1 MTITAS
7 PPDARRTTPCPT
19 GGPPRRLPPEPLW
32 FAAFA
37 VFAGVFAVAAGPA
50 AHRTWGVIAAAGY
63 AVAAGVSTVS
73 RTAGRG
79 CAFAG
84 AALVPL
90 VVLVATGTAQ
100 EEVAVVVRS
109 GAHLLRHGT
118 PYPASA
124 VPAGAYTAYDPYL
137 PGMAVFGT
145 TGLDP
150 RLLFTAVFAVAMA
163 LAGLVGRCGRVWDGV
178 GRGRVG
184 RARVGWS
191 GVGWGGLPVLVLV
204 SPVVALPVAVGG
216 DDLPVLGLSCLGLAL
231 ARRHPGWAGTVLG
244 VAATLKPTAWPVLVT
259 ALFLTGRSG
268 APRYV
273 GTAAAVLVPVIGVP
287 ALLDPAAFLTNVVLF
302 PLGLTPVTSPADS
315 PLPGHL
321 LAGLGPAGHAVA
333 LALLGL
339 TAVTIA
345 AWLCL
350 RPPRDAADAARRTAL
365 GFGLAICLLPATR
378 WGYLLYPTVLAAWS
392 RTVVA

>member
-1 MTITAS
+1 MTITAP
-7 PPDARRTTPCPT
+7 PPDARRTTPRPT

-32 FAAFA
+32 FAAFSG
-37 VFAGVFAVAAGPA
+37 FAGVFAAVAGPA
-50 AHRTWGVIAAAGY
+50 AHRTWGVVAAVGY
-63 AVAAGVSTVS
+63 AVAAGVSAVS
-73 RTAGRG
+73 RTAGRC

-100 EEVAVVVRS
+100 EEVAVVARS

-124 VPAGAYTAYDPYL
+124 VPVGAYTAYDPYL

-150 RLLFTAVFAVAMA
+150 RLLFTAVFAVAIV
-163 LAGLVGRCGRVWDGV
+163 LAGLI
-178 GRGRVG
+178 GRGRG
-184 RARVGWS
+184 GL
-191 GVGWGGLPVLVLV
+191 GWGGLPVLVLV

-216 DDLPVLGLSCLGLAL
+216 DDLPVLGLSCLGLVL
-231 ARRHPGWAGTVLG
+231 ARRRPGWAGPVLG

-268 APRYV
+268 APRYA

-321 LAGLGPAGHAVA
+321 LAGLGPVGHAAA

-339 TAVTIA
+339 TGVTIA

>member
-1 MTITAS
+1 MTIIAS
-7 PPDARRTTPCPT
+7 PPDARRTTPRPT
-19 GGPPRRLPPEPLW
+19 GGLPRRLPPEPLW
-32 FAAFA
+32 FAAFSG
-37 VFAGVFAVAAGPA
+37 FAGVFAVVAGPA
-50 AHRTWGVIAAAGY
+50 AHRTWGVIAAVGY
-63 AVAAGVSTVS
+63 AMAAGVSTVS

-90 VVLVATGTAQ
+90 VVLVVTGTAQ
-100 EEVAVVVRS
+100 EEVAVVARS

-150 RLLFTAVFAVAMA
+150 RLLFTAVFAVAMV
-163 LAGLVGRCGRVWDGV
+163 LAGLVARGGLERGGV
-178 GRGRVG
+178 VRGVE
-184 RARVGWS
+184 
-191 GVGWGGLPVLVLV
+191 WGGLPVLVLV
-204 SPVVALPVAVGG
+204 SPVVALPIAVGG
-216 DDLPVLGLSCLGLAL
+216 DDLPVLGLSCLGLVL
-231 ARRHPGWAGTVLG
+231 ARRRPGWAGPVLG